1 MRKGRVGF
9 HMAFSALCVGQ
20 WNYKSGSVQLGER
33 SY

>member
-20 WNYKSGSVQLGER
+20 WNYKPRECSTR
-33 SY
+33 